1 MRLWKNPFLLV
12 GILPWLTF
20 FFLSVAS
27 SEILS
32 GSGIATDP
40 IPDPNPKWETLTRKD
55 FSSQIRLNSHILILV
70 TVPWCGESRS
80 LMREIKHLVS
90 VKREEFGHL
99 KLFVV
104 YRNSEKILAEMLG
117 ATEGIKIVYYQNS
130 IQLKYNGRL
139 RALNILSSISHTMS
153 IHDDEIPLKPISEF
167 NEIERSLDLTEKSVL
182 LIDLCGWSALLAP
195 KITNGSYDTS
205 SLSNQSNKVAS
216 GVLVKEAYRTVELSD
231 TQDKIIE
238 DEEIAY
244 RGYAASSAW
253 ESGFTL
259 ANQSV
264 PEETQ
269 NGEFYNKPTCTI
281 EEFQK
286 FRSFYK
292 EFISLAK
299 EHFLPPERQRFS
311 LVSSKSLL
319 PYLGIENVENWS
331 VLVRFSGCPNC
342 SIILRDGD
350 ELKSVLLDHHPLV
363 KELDTEALF
372 PSNMPSLVLFIDTS
386 AESSETRSESKLAL
400 DVIRKYAGPNHKL
413 LVRSRVSSSKRTVS
427 RDASDSNVMNMK
439 DKMLMIVNEVSEGN
453 NNRLVDILT
462 KLLQQSKT
470 NRQKSKEKKISVV
483 AKELGFQL
491 LSQDFDVK
499 EVKPTLEDK
508 SDSQSDDVTSEKE
521 INVPIEDLDAKSEE
535 ETIPKSDILEY
546 NKEALYENEFEKNFE
561 MEVEIKKRKEQILS
575 EMEQEKTTSD
585 KKFEYIS
592 EIEEIA
598 SISSMQTHE
607 VKKELSDDNT
617 GFVGSIFF
625 ADGSYQLLNSLT
637 SGSRVPTLII
647 IDPIKQ
653 QHFVFD
659 EDTLICDS
667 SLVNFLERFLNQS
680 LPPFIRSDAIV
691 SGTKEFPRP
700 PFVNQDFHEA
710 VSVPRISANGFCES
724 VMGYK
729 DCLVIDKG
737 IDLGN
742 VNEAWSRDVL
752 VLFSNSWCGFCQRM
766 ELVLREVYRAFDS
779 FMTVSSERDANI
791 IENQDKSEMSPTDLP
806 LIYLMDCTQ
815 NDCYPFLRSSG
826 KEELYP
832 TLLLFP
838 AETKKSISFDSVMS
852 VINIFEFLDAHSK
865 NFKNYR
871 GTLWTQPRE
880 TIQDKSE
887 LQDISSA
894 IEEHRISQLDLEI
907 GIPTIKPDNSRY
919 NIEVGY
925 TLSASDHLTDPF
937 DNSTILIVS
946 ADPEAGFK
954 GLIINKPMN
963 WNIFKPDALVDS
975 VKAAPISY
983 GGPVAIQGFPLVSL
997 SNKVTDGYVKVI
1009 DGVYFGDT
1017 VATNMVFKRIHN
1029 GTEAVDGFW
1038 FFFGFSSWLYEQLFN
1053 ELDQGAW
1060 QLSKST
1066 AERLDWPDR

>member
-12 GILPWLTF
+12 GILLWLTF

-32 GSGIATDP
+32 VSDTVTDT
-40 IPDPNPKWETLTRKD
+40 IPDPNPDWEALTRKD
-55 FSSQIRLNSHILILV
+55 FSSQIRLHSHILILV
-70 TVPWCGESRS
+70 TLPWCGESRS

-99 KLFVV
+99 KLLVV
-104 YRNSEKILAEMLG
+104 YRNSEKILAEMLD
-117 ATEGIKIVYYQNS
+117 ASEGIKIIYYQNS

-139 RALNILSSISHTMS
+139 RGLNILSSISHTMS
-153 IHDDEIPLKPISEF
+153 IQDDEIPLKPISEF
-167 NEIERSLDLTEKSVL
+167 NEIESSLDLTEMSVL
-182 LIDLCGWSALLAP
+182 LIDLCGWSAQLAP

-205 SLSNQSNKVAS
+205 SLSNQSNKVGS
-216 GVLVKEAYRTVELSD
+216 GVLVQEAYKTVELSNTKD
-231 TQDKIIE
+231 TIIE

-244 RGYAASSAW
+244 RGHAAISAW
-253 ESGFTL
+253 ELGFTL

-319 PYLGIENVENWS
+319 PYLGVENMENWS

-342 SIILRDGD
+342 SIMLRDGD
-350 ELKSVLLDHHPLV
+350 ELRSVLLGRHPLV
-363 KELDTEALF
+363 KELNTEALF
-372 PSNMPSLVLFIDTS
+372 PSNRPSLVLFIDSS

-400 DVIRKYAGPNHKL
+400 EVIRKYAGQNHKL
-413 LVRSRVSSSKRTVS
+413 LVPSSFSSKRTGS
-427 RDASDSNVMNMK
+427 RDASDSNGMNIK
-439 DKMLMIVNEVSEGN
+439 DKMLMIVNEGLSEGN

-462 KLLQQSKT
+462 KLLQQTKA
-470 NRQKSKEKKISVV
+470 NRQKKEKKISVV

-508 SDSQSDDVTSEKE
+508 SDSQSDDVTSDEKE
-521 INVPIEDLDAKSEE
+521 INVPIDDLGAKSDE
-535 ETIPKSDILEY
+535 ETMPKSDIREY
-546 NKEALYENEFEKNFE
+546 NKAAMYEKHSENEFEKNFE
-561 MEVEIKKRKEQILS
+561 TVVEIK
-575 EMEQEKTTSD
+575 KTTSD
-585 KKFEYIS
+585 KKLEYIP

-598 SISSMQTHE
+598 SISSMQSHE
-607 VKKELSDDNT
+607 VKKELSDDIT

-625 ADGSYQLLNSLT
+625 TDGSYQLLSSLT

-647 IDPIKQ
+647 IDPTKQ

-659 EDTLICDS
+659 EGTPICYS
-667 SLVNFLERFLNQS
+667 SLVNFLDKFLNQS
-680 LPPFIRSDAIV
+680 LPPFIQSDALV
-691 SGTKEFPRP
+691 GGTKKFPRP

-724 VMGYK
+724 VMGYH

-779 FMTVSSERDANI
+779 FMTVSRERDANI
-791 IENQDKSEMSPTDLP
+791 IENQDKSEMSPADLP
-806 LIYLMDCTQ
+806 LIYLMDCTR
-815 NDCYPFLRSSG
+815 NDCYPFLRASG

-838 AETKKSISFDSVMS
+838 AETKKSISFDSAMS

-880 TIQDKSE
+880 TIQDRSE
-887 LQDISSA
+887 LQDVSSA
-894 IEEHRISQLDLEI
+894 IKEHRIGQSDLEI
-907 GIPTIKPDNSRY
+907 GVPTVKPDNSRY

-925 TLSASDHLTDPF
+925 SLSANDHLTDPF

-963 WNIFKPDALVDS
+963 WNIFKPDALIDS

-997 SNKVTDGYVKVI
+997 TNKVTDGYVKVI

-1017 VATNMVFKRIHN
+1017 IATNMVFKRIHN

-1060 QLSKST
+1060 QLSEST
-1066 AERLDWPDR
+1066 VERLDWPDR